1 MTHLEKLFHSN
12 TNRLNLTIAFVF
24 LTVSLSMTEFTIG
37 PVRLGFSSLLVCM
50 MLGTTF
56 CNLCPLSSDLMEKAD
71 RWTSPLLALFFVI
84 SGAEL
89 ELGVFTDAAIVGIGI
104 IYILFRSLG
113 KCFGASVITRLTHC
127 PPAVCKYLGVTLLPQ
142 AGVAL
147 GMCIT
152 ARQLGP
158 ESDLIRNIILFSVL
172 VYELVGPVLTK
183 QALTKA
189 GDIQPMSDK
198 VKNRRAQKLAQLQ

>member
-1 MTHLEKLFHSN
+1 
-12 TNRLNLTIAFVF
+12 
-24 LTVSLSMTEFTIG
+24 
-37 PVRLGFSSLLVCM
+37 
-50 MLGTTF
+50 
-56 CNLCPLSSDLMEKAD
+56 MEKAD
-71 RWTSPLLALFFVI
+71 RWTSPLFALFFVI

-89 ELGVFTDAAIVGIGI
+89 ELGVFTDAAIGGIGI

-113 KCFGASVITRLTHC
+113 KCFGASVSTRLTHC